1 MTENEYKKQL
11 LELGVKEE
19 QLANINFG
27 LVDEIISR
35 VENIDELCDLMV
47 KNFPDFHKDEFKKA
61 LTEAAESSTKASA
74 EAQDLSDEEL
84 AEVAGGSVGSWIKK
98 NKEAIAITAFSLIA
112 LGGLIYGV
120 NKLLDSG
127 CASNRPS
134 NVSDGDFQKRLDRV
148 DNFLLH

>member
-1 MTENEYKKQL
+1 MTENEYKKEL

-19 QLANINFG
+19 ALANINFG

-35 VENIDELCDLMV
+35 AENIDELCDLMV
-47 KNFPDFHKDEFKKA
+47 KKFPDFHKDEFKKA

-98 NKEAIAITAFSLIA
+98 NKEAIAITALSLLA
-112 LGGLIYGV
+112 VGGLVVGV

-127 CASNRPS
+127 GGSNRSSLASS
-134 NVSDGDFQKRLDRV
+134 NIDEKLKRV
-148 DNFLLH
+148 DNFLA

>member
-19 QLANINFG
+19 ALANINFG

-98 NKEAIAITAFSLIA
+98 NKEAIAITALSLLA
-112 LGGLIYGV
+112 VGGLVVGV

-127 CASNRPS
+127 GGSNRSSLASS
-134 NVSDGDFQKRLDRV
+134 NIDEKLKRV
-148 DNFLLH
+148 DNFLV